1 MNVNDVTGQIIDAAM
16 KVHSALGPGLLES
29 AYEACLLFEI
39 HKRGLKAERQVPLP
53 IVYESVTLD
62 VGYRLDLLVE
72 DLVIVEIKAVSEL
85 TPLFEAQLLSYLK
98 LSNRQV
104 GLLLNFHSV
113 RLKDGIK
120 RLVNRLPE
128 STQSPKF

>member
-1 MNVNDVTGQIIDAAM
+1 M
-16 KVHSALGPGLLES
+16 
-29 AYEACLLFEI
+29 FEI
-39 HKRGLKAERQVPLP
+39 HKRCLKAERQVPLP

-72 DLVIVEIKAVSEL
+72 DLVIVEIKAVSDL
-85 TPLFEAQLLSYLK
+85 TPRFEAQLLSYLK
-98 LSNRQV
+98 LDNRQV

-113 RLKDGIK
+113 RLKDGIR

-128 STQSPKF
+128 TT